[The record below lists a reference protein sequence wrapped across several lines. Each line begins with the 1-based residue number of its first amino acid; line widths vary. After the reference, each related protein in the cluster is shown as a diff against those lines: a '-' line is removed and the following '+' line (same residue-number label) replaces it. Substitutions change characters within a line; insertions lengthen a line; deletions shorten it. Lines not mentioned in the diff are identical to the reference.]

1 MEIPTLDWQN
11 PSTWIV
17 LVVDDEPDNL
27 EVVAET
33 LEFHGVTVKT
43 ASNGQDALTVLNGF
57 TPNLILLD
65 LSMPKMNG
73 WETRTR
79 IKSDT
84 QTAPIPIIA
93 LTAHAMAGDA
103 DRALS
108 AGFDGYMIK
117 PINILTLINDIR
129 AAVANRALVNRALA
143 NPAVPGETPPGQP
156 APTQTVL
163 NPISAAGTSEL
174 THAPG
179 NNHIANKEP
188 LTS

>member
-1 MEIPTLDWQN
+1 MQIPTLDWQN
-11 PSTWIV
+11 PTTWIV
-17 LVVDDEPDNL
+17 LIVDDEPDNL

-43 ASNGQDALTVLNGF
+43 AANGLDALTVLNGF
-57 TPNLILLD
+57 NPNLILLD

-79 IKSDT
+79 LKGDSH
-84 QTAPIPIIA
+84 TAPIPVIA

-103 DRALS
+103 DRAIS

-117 PINILTLINDIR
+117 PINILTLLDDIR
-129 AAVANRALVNRALA
+129 AAVANQ
-143 NPAVPGETPPGQP
+143 PVPSQAASSQTNSSEPVSSQP
-156 APTQTVL
+156 VPSQPV
-163 NPISAAGTSEL
+163 SSQVVAAGTPEMNQPS
-174 THAPG
+174 G
-179 NNHIANKEP
+179 NNHMANKEP